1 MVEAVALLFVCIISG
16 QGFDRHL
23 FGLRK
28 LAEDSGSP
36 LPDLYQDPAY
46 AYMNQHTLSTS
57 TLSSDVVALGGFGP
71 VVKNGL
77 GVA

>member
-1 MVEAVALLFVCIISG
+1 MLVG

-28 LAEDSGSP
+28 LAEEKMVH
-36 LPDLYQDPAY
+36 LPEIYKDDAY
-46 AYMNQHTLSTS
+46 AYLNHHILSTS

-77 GVA
+77 GVG